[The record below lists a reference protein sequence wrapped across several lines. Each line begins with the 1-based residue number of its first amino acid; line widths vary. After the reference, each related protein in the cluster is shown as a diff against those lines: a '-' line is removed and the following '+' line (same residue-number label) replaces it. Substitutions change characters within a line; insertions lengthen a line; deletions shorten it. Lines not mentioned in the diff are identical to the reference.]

1 MEATLLVVDDEPK
14 VIEFVKPFLERE
26 GFTVY
31 TAGNGQDALRMAREF
46 NPDLVVLDWMMPGMS
61 GLDVC
66 RELRKLST
74 VGIIMVTAR
83 SDEAD
88 RIVGLEV
95 GADDYIVKPFSLREL
110 TARIRSVL
118 RRLNVQPQDSP
129 QETSSV
135 LQRGEL
141 TIDEA
146 RFRVWKRG
154 QEIVLTPTE
163 FQMLMTLAAKP
174 GVVYSRLQLLQS
186 SMGEAYL
193 NYERTIDSHISHLRK
208 KIEDDPANPIYVQT
222 VYGIGY
228 RFGDQK

>member
-1 MEATLLVVDDEPK
+1 MEATLLIVDDEPK
-14 VIEFVKPFLERE
+14 VIEFIKPFLERE
-26 GFTVY
+26 GFTVHS
-31 TAGNGQDALRMAREF
+31 AGNGHEALRLVREVD
-46 NPDLVVLDWMMPGMS
+46 PDLVVLDWMMPGMS

-66 RELRKLST
+66 RELRKTSS

-118 RRLNVQPQDSP
+118 RRLNIQPQDSAGD
-129 QETSSV
+129 SSAV
-135 LQRGEL
+135 LERGEL

-146 RFRVWKRG
+146 RFRVWKRSE
-154 QEIVLTPTE
+154 EIVLTPTE
-163 FQMLMTLAAKP
+163 FQMLITLAAKP

-208 KIEDDPANPIYVQT
+208 KIEDDPANPVYVQT

-228 RFGDQK
+228 RFGDQS